1 MVAAAC
7 GSSPTGTYFGAAD
20 PIFQRHSQTMVNAE
34 TKMSEATSTDD
45 QDVFVL
51 GARSG
56 NAFRL
61 LPIFRDTALA
71 IESDIADW
79 DAIDVPIVTSDYHS
93 LIREVMSQRLAAMR
107 VGITALQD
115 IAAGNSA
122 DDPLTQAESA
132 MDEANEIL
140 RMAVDEAKRIKG

>member
-1 MVAAAC
+1 
-7 GSSPTGTYFGAAD
+7 
-20 PIFQRHSQTMVNAE
+20 MVNAE